1 MSLAVTPGVLA
12 DWAPAPVAVLNITPV
27 ARPTPASSAMARR
40 PHVLG
45 CCMVPPGQDP
55 LSGHRVSISA
65 PSRRVELDTHAARDV
80 HDTMVRGGDHGTG
93 CSGRPGGVVR
103 MAYSGPLRKGGV
115 TASARSRRRES

>member
-1 MSLAVTPGVLA
+1 MSLAVTPGVLP
-12 DWAPAPVAVLNITPV
+12 DWASAPVAMLNTTPV

-65 PSRRVELDTHAARDV
+65 PSRRVELDTHTPGDLHDHIIRGRD
-80 HDTMVRGGDHGTG
+80 DGSD
-93 CSGRPGGVVR
+93 CSGRSGQFVR
-103 MAYSGPLRKGGV
+103 MAY
-115 TASARSRRRES
+115 